1 MLGKLKYSKAL
12 GPLMAL
18 ADHGDPEVRKTVLL
32 ALSNYSGEAA
42 AGTVTACLSDPHW
55 SVRKAAIEIV
65 QQKGTAASEALL
77 AKIAEEDPDA
87 TVRQAAKKAL
97 GK

>member
-1 MLGKLKYSKAL
+1 
-12 GPLMAL
+12 
-18 ADHGDPEVRKTVLL
+18 V
-32 ALSNYSGEAA
+32 
-42 AGTVTACLSDPHW
+42 
-55 SVRKAAIEIV
+55 EIV
-65 QQKGTAASEALL
+65 QQKGIASAGALL